1 MTSLEESVRLVW
13 NGDVDMGDGELQCL
27 YEEYTS
33 RLQAI
38 PTVSMLS
45 PVSINKLLSDIKKDL
60 EDVFQPENI

>member
-38 PTVSMLS
+38 PTVSTLS
-45 PVSINKLLSDIKKDL
+45 PVSINKLLSDI
-60 EDVFQPENI
+60 